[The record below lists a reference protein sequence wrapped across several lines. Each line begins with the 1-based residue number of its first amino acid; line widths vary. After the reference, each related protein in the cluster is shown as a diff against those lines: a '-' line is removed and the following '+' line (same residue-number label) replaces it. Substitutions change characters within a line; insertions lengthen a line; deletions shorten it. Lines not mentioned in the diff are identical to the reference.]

1 MIQDI
6 KAELINDIRAFKA
19 PDLAQYIV
27 THKLLSQLIACCL
40 DKDQL
45 LSSRGMWV
53 LAHVNDIDDTVI
65 IPYYDKLI
73 LNLKNKNLHNGVM
86 RNTLRLFQDKSI
98 PKKHET
104 FMLDKCY
111 TYITNPQEA
120 IAVRSFAMTVIFNIS
135 KPYTEL
141 LNELKLV
148 LTEIKKQDE
157 GPGIKSKVTNTL
169 KQIEKLNAQRC

>member
-6 KAELINDIRAFKA
+6 KAELTNDIRAFKA

-27 THKLLSQLIACCL
+27 THKLLSQLITCCL

-45 LSSRGMWV
+45 LSSRSMWV
-53 LAHVNDIDDTVI
+53 LGHVSDLDNDVV

-73 LNLKNKNLHNGVM
+73 LNLKNKELHNGVI
-86 RNTLRLFQDKSI
+86 RNTLRLFQKFEV

-104 FMLDKCY
+104 FLLDKCY
-111 TYITNPQEA
+111 EYITNPQEA
-120 IAVRSFAMTVIFNIS
+120 IAVRSFAMTVVFNIS
-135 KPYTEL
+135 KPYAEL

-169 KQIEKLNAQRC
+169 KQIDKLNAQRS